1 MSGKRIPLV
10 VIGIDPGL
18 KGHGYAMLDA
28 LNGELL
34 TAGFVRRS
42 TKTNRGVKVWT
53 SLASSLVSSLGLYR
67 ADTVMV
73 EQPRAYAHHPADP
86 NDLIEIACAGT
97 YAAAAVVA
105 GSRSPC
111 TFSSVEAR
119 RWKGQVPKDV
129 MCQRIMGKL
138 TEQEIE
144 RIEWP
149 SSKTYRPDVIDAIGI
164 SKWGVSEDRW

>member
-42 TKTNRGVKVWT
+42 TKTNRGAKVWA

-111 TFSSVEAR
+111 TFCSVEAR
-119 RWKGQVPKDV
+119 RWKGQVPKDIMV
-129 MCQRIMGKL
+129 NRIRSKL
-138 TEQEIE
+138 TEAEVS
-144 RIEWP
+144 RIDLP
-149 SSKTYRPDVIDAIGI
+149 ASKSYHPDVFDAVGI
-164 SKWGVSEDRW
+164 AKWAVSEDRW